1 MGLHGTL
8 AIAAVVT
15 TAIVLAVGVLTGTG
29 RAGSRRAVDRAVL
42 AQLAVT
48 FLAVASG
55 TAVPFTGGSAPS
67 DPLHVVYG
75 GVSLLGVPTARYAAR
90 HRDTQ
95 ALSRWT
101 AVGAAIGLAA
111 MLRSFM
117 TGG

>member
-8 AIAAVVT
+8 AAAAVVT
-15 TAIVLAVGVLTGTG
+15 AVVVLAVAALTATG
-29 RAGSRRAVDRAVL
+29 RLGSRPALDRAIL
-42 AQLAVT
+42 AQLAVA

-55 TAVPFTGGSAPS
+55 TAVPFTGGTPPS

-75 GVSLLGVPTARYAAR
+75 GVSLLGVPIARYAAR
-90 HRDTQ
+90 DRGTPSL
-95 ALSRWT
+95 ARWT
-101 AVGAAIGLAA
+101 AVGALIGLAA